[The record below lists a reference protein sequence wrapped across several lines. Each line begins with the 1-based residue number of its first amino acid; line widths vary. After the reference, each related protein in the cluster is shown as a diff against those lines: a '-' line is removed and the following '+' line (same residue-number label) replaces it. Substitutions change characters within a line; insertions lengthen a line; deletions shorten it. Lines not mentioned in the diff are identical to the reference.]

1 VAKQMEPI
9 SHVLDL
15 IAIFASSEID
25 RAGDV
30 VIQQAQLL
38 TAVARLSN
46 QTHTHACCDLLCV
59 MYYMDHVLV
68 A

>member
-1 VAKQMEPI
+1 VTKQMEPI
-9 SHVLDL
+9 SYDLDL
-15 IAIFASSEID
+15 IAIFASSETG

-46 QTHTHACCDLLCV
+46 QTHTHACYDLLRV

>member
-1 VAKQMEPI
+1 MEPI
-9 SHVLDL
+9 SYDLDL
-15 IAIFASSEID
+15 IAIFASSETG

-38 TAVARLSN
+38 TTVARLSN
-46 QTHTHACCDLLCV
+46 QTHTHTHACYDLLRV